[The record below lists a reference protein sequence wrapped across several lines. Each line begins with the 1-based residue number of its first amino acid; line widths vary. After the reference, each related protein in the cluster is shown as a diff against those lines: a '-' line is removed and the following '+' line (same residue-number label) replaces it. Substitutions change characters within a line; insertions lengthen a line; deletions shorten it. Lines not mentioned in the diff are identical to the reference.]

1 MKGRHRKASRNQ
13 ELCLYPSLGTSQGAA
28 GRQQG
33 IPELHGG
40 KSITQRRNASN
51 IYRAT
56 GVLEWSGWF
65 AQANREPALLRRPF
79 AAAQRGRSWLPSL
92 RTASLQ
98 GCSPGDMS
106 REKGRLPER
115 LWKMVQREKTSLR
128 NHFGD
133 SERVGKLKLLL
144 QNSFVPAVKKAA
156 DNLSPRCHRQHYKRD
171 LYTGIKCFSAALLEY
186 QAQTDCSIHS
196 MNAFEYILVLNK

>member
-1 MKGRHRKASRNQ
+1 MLAWGHEQGEGPPARKAV
-13 ELCLYPSLGTSQGAA
+13 EDGP
-28 GRQQG
+28 
-33 IPELHGG
+33 
-40 KSITQRRNASN
+40 
-51 IYRAT
+51 
-56 GVLEWSGWF
+56 
-65 AQANREPALLRRPF
+65 
-79 AAAQRGRSWLPSL
+79 
-92 RTASLQ
+92 
-98 GCSPGDMS
+98 
-106 REKGRLPER
+106 KG
-115 LWKMVQREKTSLR
+115 KTSLR